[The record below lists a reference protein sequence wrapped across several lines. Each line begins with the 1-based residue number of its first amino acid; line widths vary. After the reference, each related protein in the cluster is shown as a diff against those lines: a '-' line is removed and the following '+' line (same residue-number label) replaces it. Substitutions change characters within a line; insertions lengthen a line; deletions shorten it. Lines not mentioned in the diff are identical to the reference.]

1 VHSSAVFG
9 FSVHQ
14 TRPDILKITNQR
26 CASMQSHIKRVQ
38 AALAEL
44 LLGKPIILTD
54 DANRENEGDLVFPA
68 EMITA
73 EMMNFIIRHSSGVV
87 CLALPESHLKKLQL
101 PLMLA
106 PEYNTSRCATPFS
119 MSIDAT
125 HGITTG
131 VSAGDRVK
139 TIQAALAEHAVPD
152 DLARPGHVFP
162 LQARAGG
169 VFERPGH
176 TEGSIDVMK
185 LAGLKPAAVIAE
197 VMNPDGSVAKGDEL
211 KEFAAANQ
219 ITILSIEDIIDY
231 RLSQENL
238 IGESATTIL
247 PLAKWGVFTA
257 TVIKEKYNHKEHM
270 VLVNEKS
277 NTGKPPLV
285 RIHSACMTG
294 DLFGSERCDCSQQL
308 QYAMQ
313 KIQEEGGVLIYLN
326 QEGRDIGL
334 LNKMKAYALQ
344 DQGLDTI
351 AANESLGLPADGRK
365 YYIAA
370 NILRELNITTVRLLT
385 NNPDKITGLQKY
397 GVSDVQREPIVMLP
411 NSHNKGYLET
421 KRMKLAHFS
430 Y

>member
-1 VHSSAVFG
+1 
-9 FSVHQ
+9 
-14 TRPDILKITNQR
+14 
-26 CASMQSHIKRVQ
+26 MQSHIERVQ

-44 LLGKPIILTD
+44 LRGKPIILTD
-54 DANRENEGDLVFPA
+54 DADRENEGDLVFPA
-68 EMITA
+68 ETITTA
-73 EMMNFIIRHSSGVV
+73 MMNFIIRHSSGVV
-87 CLALPESHLKKLQL
+87 CLALPEPHLKKLQL

-125 HGITTG
+125 YGITTG

-139 TIQAALAEHAVPD
+139 TVQAALKEGAVPD

-162 LQARAGG
+162 LQARSGG

-197 VMNPDGSVAKGDEL
+197 VMNSDGSVAKGDAL
-211 KEFAAANQ
+211 KAFSAANQ
-219 ITILSIEDIIDY
+219 ISILSIEDIIDY
-231 RLSQENL
+231 RLSHENL
-238 IGESATTIL
+238 IGESATTTL
-247 PLAKWGVFTA
+247 PLAELGVFKT

-270 VLVNEKS
+270 VLVNEKKNS
-277 NTGKPPLV
+277 GKPPLV

-294 DLFGSERCDCSQQL
+294 DLFGSKRCDCRQQL
-308 QYAMQ
+308 EYAMQ
-313 KIQEEGGVLIYLN
+313 KIQEEGGILIYLN

-370 NILRELNITTVRLLT
+370 HILRELHIRDVRLLT
-385 NNPDKITGLQKY
+385 NNPHKIAELQKY
-397 GVSDVQREPIVMLP
+397 GVRNVQRVAIVMP
-411 NSHNKGYLET
+411 SNSHNKNYLET
-421 KRMKLAHFS
+421 KKIRLAHLAD
-430 Y
+430 